1 MSRRRLRWTSV
12 AMVLLAAGMM
22 AGAGGSATA
31 GASKP
36 PAPTNLEATA
46 YSRVVHL
53 TWQPGSDDPGV
64 TYRMYNLTLGW
75 TSDRTG
81 TSGRWGH
88 GVNSGGLDTGKTYTF
103 EVTAIDADGDES
115 APSNRVSVTIPPM
128 GPPVNV
134 QAVLDD
140 VVVTV
145 SWERPVELEP
155 GALTIYSVRLN
166 GALERKVTTRSDA
179 VQVSIPRVNP
189 GTTHEYT
196 VQISRAPA
204 SDPAVVTVP
213 PSQDTTPPTTPKA
226 NIGFDEECLSLVVEF
241 DEESTDD
248 TTAASEIRYEA
259 LGFDPISRELFVV
272 AYDISSAGP
281 MENFD
286 PRAIRAVD
294 EAGNRSGVD
303 PLEFDFDC

>member
-1 MSRRRLRWTSV
+1 MSRRRLRWISG
-12 AMVLLAAGMM
+12 AAVLLAAGMT
-22 AGAGGSATA
+22 AGVGGSATA
-31 GASKP
+31 GAKKP
-36 PAPTNLEATA
+36 SAPTNLEATA

-53 TWQPGSDDPGV
+53 KWEPGSDEPGV

-103 EVTAIDADGDES
+103 EVTAIDAHGNES
-115 APSNRVSVTIPPM
+115 APSNRVSVTIPPL

-134 QAVLDD
+134 QAVLDGD
-140 VVVTV
+140 VVRV
-145 SWERPVELEP
+145 SWERPVEREP

-166 GALERKVTTRSDA
+166 GALERMATSNGDV

-196 VQISRAPA
+196 IQVARAPA
-204 SDPAVVTVP
+204 SDPAVVTVS

-226 NIGFDEECLSLVVEF
+226 NIGFDEECMSLVVEF
-241 DEESTDD
+241 DEDSTDD
-248 TTAASEIRYEA
+248 TTPASEIRYEA
-259 LGFDPISRELFVV
+259 LGFDPISGELFVV

-303 PLEFDFDC
+303 PLDFDFSC